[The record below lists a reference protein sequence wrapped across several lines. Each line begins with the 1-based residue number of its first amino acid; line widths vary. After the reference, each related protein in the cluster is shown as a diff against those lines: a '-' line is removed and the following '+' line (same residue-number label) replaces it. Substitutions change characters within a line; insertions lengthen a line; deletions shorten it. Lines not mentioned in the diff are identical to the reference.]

1 MAAAVQGLRKLQPAK
16 LVVAVPVGAPE
27 TCDQFRHLADEIVC
41 AREPAD
47 FAAVREW
54 QENFQQ
60 TSDAEVHELLQ
71 QSRNLRSEKDRIDQ
85 NKRR

>member
-1 MAAAVQGLRKLQPAK
+1 MMSSARRAL
-16 LVVAVPVGAPE
+16 
-27 TCDQFRHLADEIVC
+27 HLCYVIVC

-85 NKRR
+85 DKRR